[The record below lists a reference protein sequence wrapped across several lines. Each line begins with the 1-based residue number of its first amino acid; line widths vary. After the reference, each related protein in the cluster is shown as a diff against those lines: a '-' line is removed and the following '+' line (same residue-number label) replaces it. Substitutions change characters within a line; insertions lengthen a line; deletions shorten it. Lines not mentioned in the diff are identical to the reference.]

1 MPLNQIA
8 AAIITRDAAETLHKT
23 LDSLRDFPE
32 VVIYDNG
39 SSDDTESIARG
50 YGNVRF
56 FHGDFVGFGPT
67 KNRAA
72 ELAERDWILSI
83 DADEQ
88 VTPELVTELAGMT
101 LDDERLLGEILRR
114 NFMLGKEVR
123 HSGWGADWLPRL
135 YHRQVHRYND
145 ANVHERVLPIDG
157 SEVRRLHGAMNHDAV
172 RELGSFLVKIDR
184 YTAIRATDAKSALPV
199 AVIYLKSL
207 WAFFRVYVLQAGF
220 LDGWRGLVI
229 AWCDATGVFFKYM
242 RAVAKLRSQDG
253 DNR

>member
-1 MPLNQIA
+1 MPLNDIA
-8 AAIITRDAAETLHKT
+8 AAIITRDAAETLQKT

-32 VVIYDNG
+32 VVVYDNG
-39 SSDDTESIARG
+39 SSDKTESIAKR
-50 YGNVRF
+50 YSNVRF
-56 FHGDFVGFGPT
+56 FRGEFIGFGPT

-72 ELAERDWILSI
+72 ELADRDWILSI

-88 VTPELVTELAGMT
+88 ASPELVTELAALP
-101 LDDERLLGEILRR
+101 LDDSRVLGEILRR

-123 HSGWGADWLPRL
+123 HSGWGGDWLPRF

-145 ANVHERVLPIDG
+145 ANVHERILPTDD
-157 SEVRRLHGAMNHDAV
+157 SDVERLKGALTHDAV

-184 YTAIRATDAKSALPV
+184 YTAIRAADAKSALPV

-207 WAFFRVYVLQAGF
+207 WAFFRVYILQAGF

-242 RAVAKLRSQDG
+242 RAVAKHRSQNG
-253 DNR
+253 KS

>member
-8 AAIITRDAAETLHKT
+8 AAIITRDAAETLQKT

-39 SSDDTESIARG
+39 SSDDTESIARS
-50 YGNVRF
+50 YSNVRF
-56 FHGDFVGFGPT
+56 FRGDFVGFGPT

-88 VTPELVTELAGMT
+88 VTPELVTELAGMA
-101 LDDERLLGEILRR
+101 LDDERFLGEILRR

-123 HSGWGADWLPRL
+123 HSGWGGDWLPRL

-145 ANVHERVLPIDG
+145 ANVHERILPTDD
-157 SEVRRLHGAMNHDAV
+157 SEVRRLHGPMNHDAV
-172 RELGSFLVKIDR
+172 RELGSFLIKIDR
-184 YTAIRATDAKSALPV
+184 YTAIRAADAKSALPV

-207 WAFFRVYVLQAGF
+207 WAFVRVYVLQAGF

-253 DNR
+253 DG

>member
-8 AAIITRDAAETLHKT
+8 AAIITRDAAETLQKT

-39 SSDDTESIARG
+39 SSDDTESIARS
-50 YGNVRF
+50 YSNVRF
-56 FHGDFVGFGPT
+56 FRGDFVGFGPT

-88 VTPELVTELAGMT
+88 ATPELVTELAGMA
-101 LDDERLLGEILRR
+101 LDDERFLGEILRR

-123 HSGWGADWLPRL
+123 HSGWGGDWLPRL

-145 ANVHERVLPIDG
+145 ANVHERILPTDD
-157 SEVRRLHGAMNHDAV
+157 SEVRRLHGPMNHDAV
-172 RELGSFLVKIDR
+172 RELGSFLIKIDR
-184 YTAIRATDAKSALPV
+184 YTAIRAADAKSALPV

-207 WAFFRVYVLQAGF
+207 WAFVRVYVLQAGF

-253 DNR
+253 DG